1 MVCMRA
7 GRALLRAVR
16 HRRPDSDV
24 DVPPVFWGRIGEYEA
39 VSGRGMLFLLAPDPG
54 HPSRRVIESPATPEK
69 RMVS

>member
-1 MVCMRA
+1 MVSMSA

-16 HRRPDSDV
+16 RRHPESDV

-39 VSGRGMLFLLAPDPG
+39 VSRRGILFLLAPDPG
-54 HPSRRVIESPATPEK
+54 HPSRRVIESRATPEK